1 MGVVDEGSISG
12 VLPSTKLFAVH
23 YPGYPSSITRAVE
36 TLGGTDG
43 IVKVW
48 SRNAF
53 SISSFE
59 MQLRSFCF
67 NHKLNLRRVSFV
79 NLL

>member
-1 MGVVDEGSISG
+1 MGVIDDGSISG

-43 IVKVW
+43 IVKV
-48 SRNAF
+48 
-53 SISSFE
+53 
-59 MQLRSFCF
+59 
-67 NHKLNLRRVSFV
+67 
-79 NLL
+79 